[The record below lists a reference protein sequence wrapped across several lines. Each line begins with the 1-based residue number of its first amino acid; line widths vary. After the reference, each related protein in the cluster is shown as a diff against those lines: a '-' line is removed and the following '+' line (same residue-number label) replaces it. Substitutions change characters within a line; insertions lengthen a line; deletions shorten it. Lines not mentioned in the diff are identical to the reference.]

1 MGLGISCIGC
11 WIKIQTIAKLC
22 ELNCLG
28 NRRFL
33 EGKRLLVV
41 TGFLV
46 PLRVTRSG
54 SVFSLILLT
63 FRNIHN
69 VKLSFANVA

>member
-1 MGLGISCIGC
+1 MNCE
-11 WIKIQTIAKLC
+11 KLTKDMKDTG
-22 ELNCLG
+22 ELPVL
-28 NRRFL
+28 RRQ
-33 EGKRLLVV
+33 ERLLVV

-69 VKLSFANVA
+69 VKLSFANI